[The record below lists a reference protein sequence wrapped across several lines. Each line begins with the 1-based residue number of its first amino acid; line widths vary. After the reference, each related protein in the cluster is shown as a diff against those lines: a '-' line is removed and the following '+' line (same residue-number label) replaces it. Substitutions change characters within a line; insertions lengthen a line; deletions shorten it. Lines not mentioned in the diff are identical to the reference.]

1 MNTTTEMTTEM
12 TEQTES
18 NQHKPDMNINRQDI
32 KAKWGLPKV
41 SDVTN
46 ARRALGQ
53 PDWQNSKMSEA
64 DATELNQY
72 FSLVLDKKISP
83 EDAILQVASER
94 NGRAAYCNEIDPD
107 AIAKPSDA
115 KRDEAEERGAA
126 IEAIQQATHQGNL
139 GLAEAGSQMALT
151 GIQALKVGYAQTL
164 VAELSDFGNA
174 LRSNITVLGEAA
186 AATPLALREASLP
199 TAQLSQ
205 PVENRRLEPHKAT
218 QKQLSKGLW

>member
-1 MNTTTEMTTEM
+1 MNTTTEMTEKAET
-12 TEQTES
+12 
-18 NQHKPDMNINRQDI
+18 NQPELTMNINRQDI
-32 KAKWGLPKV
+32 KNTWGLPKV

-115 KRDEAEERGAA
+115 KRDEAEEKGAA

-151 GIQALKVGYAQTL
+151 GLQALKLGFVETL
-164 VAELSDFGNA
+164 VAGINDLGYELRNN
-174 LRSNITVLGEAA
+174 LTVLGEAA
-186 AATPLALREASLP
+186 AATPLDLREASLP
-199 TAQLSQ
+199 TAQLSA
-205 PVENRRLEPHKAT
+205 PVETRLLEPHKAT
-218 QKQLSKGLW
+218 QKRQSKGLW